1 MKILVIGGGG
11 REHAIVWKLKQCRNV
26 EKIFCAPGN
35 PGIAQLATCVD
46 LRLDNIKD
54 LGDFAYRN
62 KIGLTIVGP
71 ESPLAAGIV
80 DEFTRRKMK
89 IFGPDRKGAQLESS
103 KVYSKQF
110 MRRYNIPTAPF
121 RVFTTFAEAMGF
133 CKSIEYPAVIKADG
147 LAAGKGA
154 VVVRSLAEAT
164 ATIDQFMV
172 KKTLGAAGSKIVIES
187 FLPGLEVSLM
197 AITDGKTIMSLL
209 PSQDHKQLYDGDRG
223 PNTGGMGAY
232 CPTPFT
238 SQELLEEVH
247 EHILLPTLKGLQTEG
262 INYKGVIYAGLMLTS
277 FGPKVLE
284 FNCRFG
290 DPETQAV
297 LPLLKTDFLEVLQAT
312 VNQKLAGIQQLEWKP
327 GASSCVVM
335 ASKGYPG
342 KYNTGVQINGLQAQ
356 YENGCHVFH
365 AGTGTRQGKLVTGGG
380 RVLGV
385 MATDKDLPAA
395 INRAYKLVQRIRF
408 DGATYRKDIG
418 AKSRESVPA
427 LAESSVTSLIIP
439 RVAPQVDSSVPP
451 SESDLPAESIGDR

>member
-11 REHAIVWKLKQCRNV
+11 REHAIVWKLKQCRNI

-46 LRLDNIKD
+46 LKLDNIKG

-62 KIGLTIVGP
+62 KIGLTVVGP

-80 DEFTRRKMK
+80 DEFTRRKLK

-103 KVYSKQF
+103 KIFAKQF
-110 MRRYNIPTAPF
+110 MRKYNIPTAPF
-121 RVFTTFAEAMGF
+121 RVYSSYAEAMGF
-133 CKSIEYPAVIKADG
+133 CKAIEYPAVIKADG

-154 VVVRSLAEAT
+154 VVVRSLAEAN

-172 KKTLGAAGSKIVIES
+172 KRTLGIAGAKIVIES

-197 AITDGKTIMSLL
+197 AITDGKTVLPLL
-209 PSQDHKQLYDGDRG
+209 PSQDHKQLFDGDRG

-238 SQELLEEVH
+238 SQELLEDIH
-247 EHILLPTLKGLQTEG
+247 EHILLPTLKGLQQEG
-262 INYKGVIYAGLMLTS
+262 MNYKGVIYAGLMLTS
-277 FGPKVLE
+277 YGPKVLE

-297 LPLLKTDFLEVLQAT
+297 LPLLKTDFLELLQAT
-312 VNQKLAGIQQLEWKP
+312 VNQKLSGIQGLEWKP
-327 GASSCVVM
+327 GASACVVM

-342 KYNTGVQINGLQAQ
+342 KYNTGVQINGLANQ

-365 AGTGTRQGKLVTGGG
+365 AGTANRNSKIVTNGG

-385 MATDKDLPAA
+385 MASDKDLPAA
-395 INRAYKLVQRIRF
+395 VNRAYKLVQRIRF
-408 DGATYRKDIG
+408 DGVTFRKDIG
-418 AKSRESVPA
+418 AKARESVPD
-427 LAESSVTSLIIP
+427 LVESSVSSIMLPPI
-439 RVAPQVDSSVPP
+439 APKMDTLAPPIEDSS
-451 SESDLPAESIGDR
+451 GDHLEDR

>member
-1 MKILVIGGGG
+1 MKIFVIGGGG
-11 REHAIVWKLKQCRNV
+11 REHAIVWKLKQCRNI

-46 LRLDNIKD
+46 LRLDNIKG

-110 MRRYNIPTAPF
+110 MRKYNIPTAPF

-133 CKSIEYPAVIKADG
+133 CKAIEYPAVIKADG

-154 VVVRSLAEAT
+154 VVVKSLAEAT

-209 PSQDHKQLYDGDRG
+209 PSQDHKQLFDGDRG

-232 CPTPFT
+232 CPTSFT
-238 SQELLEEVH
+238 SQELLQDVH

-262 INYKGVIYAGLMLTS
+262 INYKGVIYAGLMITS

-297 LPLLKTDFLEVLQAT
+297 LPLLKTDFLELLHAT

-327 GASSCVVM
+327 GASACVVM

-342 KYNTGVQINGLQAQ
+342 KYNTGVQINGLQNQ

-365 AGTGTRQGKLVTGGG
+365 AGTGTRQGKVVTGGG

-418 AKSRESVPA
+418 AKARELVPA
-427 LAESSVTSLIIP
+427 LAESSVSSITLP
-439 RVAPQVDSSVPP
+439 RVVPVLENFPQPEGDQS
-451 SESDLPAESIGDR
+451 AESLGDR

>member
-11 REHAIVWKLKQCRNV
+11 REHAIVWKLKQCRNI

-35 PGIAQLATCVD
+35 PGIAQHATCVD
-46 LRLDNIKD
+46 LKLDNIKG

-62 KIGLTIVGP
+62 KIGLTVVGP
-71 ESPLAAGIV
+71 ETPLAAGIV

-103 KVYSKQF
+103 KVFAKQF
-110 MRRYNIPTAPF
+110 MRKYNIPTAPF
-121 RVFTTFAEAMGF
+121 RVYSSYAEAMGF
-133 CKSIEYPAVIKADG
+133 CKAIEYPAVIKADG

-154 VVVRSLAEAT
+154 VVVRSLAEAE

-172 KKTLGAAGSKIVIES
+172 KRTLGIAGSKIVIES

-197 AITDGKTIMSLL
+197 AITDGKVVLPLL
-209 PSQDHKQLYDGDRG
+209 PSQDHKQLFDGDRG

-238 SQELLEEVH
+238 SQELLDDIH
-247 EHILLPTLKGLQTEG
+247 EHVLLPTLKGLQQEG

-277 FGPKVLE
+277 YGPKVLE

-312 VNQKLAGIQQLEWKP
+312 VNQKLSGIQRLEWKP
-327 GASSCVVM
+327 GASACVVM

-342 KYNTGVQINGLQAQ
+342 KYNTGVQINGLANQ

-365 AGTGTRQGKLVTGGG
+365 AGTANRGGKLVTNGG

-385 MATDKDLPAA
+385 MASDKDLPAA

-408 DGATYRKDIG
+408 DGATFRKDIG
-418 AKSRESVPA
+418 AKAREAVPA
-427 LAESSVTSLIIP
+427 LVESSVSSIMLPPI
-439 RVAPQVDSSVPP
+439 APKVDTLAPPIEDSS
-451 SESDLPAESIGDR
+451 GDHLEDR